1 MANDRIDI
9 LFPEGRLIMG
19 SLYVGSDKDSKGNL
33 RVVKNGP
40 NKGQPLTQFFMGVAI
55 PKRGE
60 QHWAQTEWGGKIY
73 QAGAA
78 AFPNIY
84 QNPTFAWKIDDGDSQ
99 IPNKQGKKPCD
110 IEGARG
116 HWIVKLS
123 SGFAPKVFAQPS
135 PGVFQEL
142 TEQNAVKT
150 GYWVQVSGSVAG
162 NGSAESPGVYLN
174 HGMVLFVR
182 PDAEIRQGPDAATA
196 FAGAAVSQGLPT
208 GLPAVPFAGA
218 PAMPAVPAMPVAVAM
233 PPVAVAMPPVAVAVP
248 PVAVAVPPVAVAV
261 PPNPAFLAGPG
272 APALPAA
279 IPPVPMAAA
288 VPPAAPAVPA
298 VPAEPQMTPAGVAS
312 GFTYQQYRQNGW
324 SDAQMR
330 ERGLII

>member
-19 SLYVGSDKDSKGNL
+19 NLYTGSDKDAKGNPRL
-33 RVVKNGP
+33 VKTGP
-40 NKGQPLTQFFMGVAI
+40 NKGQALVQFFMGVAI

-60 QHWAQTEWGGKIY
+60 QHWAQTEWGSKIY
-73 QAGAA
+73 QTGAA
-78 AFPNIY
+78 AFPNVY
-84 QNPTFAWKIDDGDSQ
+84 QTPSFAWKIDDGDST
-99 IPNKQGKKPCD
+99 IPNKQGKRPCD

-123 SGFAPKVFAQPS
+123 SGYAPKVFAQPS

-142 TEQNAVKT
+142 TEPNAVKT
-150 GYWVQVSGSVAG
+150 GYWIQVSGSVAG
-162 NGSAESPGVYLN
+162 NNSSESPGVYLN

-196 FAGAAVSQGLPT
+196 FAGAAVSQGLPSGT
-208 GLPAVPFAGA
+208 PAVPFAGVPA
-218 PAMPAVPAMPVAVAM
+218 PAAPAALPVPAAM
-233 PPVAVAMPPVAVAVP
+233 PP
-248 PVAVAVPPVAVAV
+248 VAV

-272 APALPAA
+272 APAMPAA
-279 IPPVPMAAA
+279 VPPMPMAAA
-288 VPPAAPAVPA
+288 VPPSAPTVPP
-298 VPAEPQMTPAGVAS
+298 VLAEPQMTAAGFAS
-312 GFTYQQYRQNGW
+312 GFTYRQYRSNGW

-330 ERGLII
+330 QAGLIV